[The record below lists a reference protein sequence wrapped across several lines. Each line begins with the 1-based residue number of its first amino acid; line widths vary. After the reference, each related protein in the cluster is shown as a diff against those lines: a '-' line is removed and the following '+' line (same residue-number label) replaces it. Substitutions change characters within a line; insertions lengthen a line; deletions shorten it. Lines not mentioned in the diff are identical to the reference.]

1 MLIALLSL
9 TPPIVALPVHALVQ
23 IGSNAGR
30 AWMLRPHVM
39 NSVVIWFI
47 PGSILGV
54 LLASQLIV
62 TLPTSTLQLMLALFI
77 LWTVWAPKINTL
89 LVPDK
94 AYLLVGGL
102 TSFATMFLG
111 ATGPLL
117 AVFLVAS
124 TLWSRSHSVNTCS
137 LHDHSAFTQGHRVWV
152 AGFCSHSVAGAG
164 GSHDCQWLAGYLG
177 GTRSVAA
184 IARTD
189 FPTDLQS
196 GIDCACCAA
205 AVQGNHDMICNNIA
219 MEPSSGQAGLCY
231 RVESTANRKHLCG
244 IHQVVKFDK
253 AVSRSGE
260 SWHRP

>member
-1 MLIALLSL
+1 MDILLLLPAETSPLAALALIAFSFLTSAISAAFGLGGGVAMLIALLSL

-39 NSVVIWFI
+39 SCVVTWFV

-62 TLPTSTLQLMLALFI
+62 TLPDSTLQLMLASFI

-94 AYLLVGGL
+94 AYFFVGGL

-117 AVFLVAS
+117 AAFLSPERYGRDRTVSTHAACMTIQHLLKVMAFGLMGFVLTPWLVLVAAMIVS
-124 TLWSRSHSVNTCS
+124 GLLGTWVGRALLQR
-137 LHDHSAFTQGHRVWV
+137 LPEEAFRQIFKAVLTI
-152 AGFCSHSVAGAG
+152 
-164 GSHDCQWLAGYLG
+164 LAARLLYK
-177 GTRSVAA
+177 A
-184 IARTD
+184 IAT
-189 FPTDLQS
+189 
-196 GIDCACCAA
+196 
-205 AVQGNHDMICNNIA
+205 
-219 MEPSSGQAGLCY
+219 
-231 RVESTANRKHLCG
+231 
-244 IHQVVKFDK
+244 
-253 AVSRSGE
+253 
-260 SWHRP
+260 

>member
-39 NSVVIWFI
+39 SSVVTWFI

-62 TLPTSTLQLMLALFI
+62 TLPTSSLQLILALFI

-89 LVPDK
+89 PVPDK
-94 AYLLVGGL
+94 AYFLVGGL

-117 AVFLVAS
+117 AAFLSPARYGRDRTVSTHAACMTIQHLLKVIAFGFLGFVLTQWLVLVATMIVS
-124 TLWSRSHSVNTCS
+124 GLLGTWMGRRLLQR
-137 LHDHSAFTQGHRVWV
+137 LPEQAFRQI
-152 AGFCSHSVAGAG
+152 F
-164 GSHDCQWLAGYLG
+164 
-177 GTRSVAA
+177 
-184 IARTD
+184 
-189 FPTDLQS
+189 
-196 GIDCACCAA
+196 
-205 AVQGNHDMICNNIA
+205 
-219 MEPSSGQAGLCY
+219 
-231 RVESTANRKHLCG
+231 
-244 IHQVVKFDK
+244 K
-253 AVSRSGE
+253 AVLTVLAVRLLYKAIVT
-260 SWHRP
+260 